1 MSVEYSED
9 LLNES
14 HDSLNIDLASDEVES
29 LVTGL
34 DDLRSRVDCIEGA
47 EGFIGISIIDGVCLN
62 IDKRGLELRCDVDLG
77 NSNAMA
83 IGSIDSP
90 EMESVIES
98 LTFILGL
105 TPSLVGLGYER
116 KSWGVD
122 ETAYTVQF
130 VKKIDISD
138 VEQIYAEVETMID
151 YFADSNRT
159 T

>member
-1 MSVEYSED
+1 MSVEYRSGEYGLLDSD
-9 LLNES
+9 LV
-14 HDSLNIDLASDEVES
+14 ADEVET
-29 LVTGL
+29 LVAGL

-62 IDKRGLELRCDVDLG
+62 IDKRGLELRCDVHMG
-77 NSNAMA
+77 SSNAMA

-90 EMESVIES
+90 EMESVIKS
-98 LTFILGL
+98 LTSIVGL
-105 TPSLVGLGYER
+105 TPALVGFGYER

-130 VKKIDISD
+130 IKKIDISD
-138 VEQIYAEVETMID
+138 IEQVYAEVETMID
-151 YFADSNRT
+151 CFADSNGT